1 MTKLLTAL
9 VLWLHLTLGVV
20 LSKSLFGFH
29 SFYLARGFF
38 WEIKIVFSIT
48 KLLTAL
54 AWNSLLVKVSRW
66 FPFFLPCS
74 RELRCHN
81 PLSKACYI
89 SAWFRL
95 VEKRSRIA
103 TTMDFWNGVSEECSG
118 AEHKA
123 SIYAS
128 FLSPQRIVKMTAI
141 AWFAYTILM
150 YAILIVM

>member
-1 MTKLLTAL
+1 MLYET
-9 VLWLHLTLGVV
+9 HLT
-20 LSKSLFGFH
+20 
-29 SFYLARGFF
+29 
-38 WEIKIVFSIT
+38 
-48 KLLTAL
+48 L

-95 VEKRSRIA
+95 VEKRSRRA
-103 TTMDFWNGVSEECSG
+103 TTLEFSNGVSEECSD